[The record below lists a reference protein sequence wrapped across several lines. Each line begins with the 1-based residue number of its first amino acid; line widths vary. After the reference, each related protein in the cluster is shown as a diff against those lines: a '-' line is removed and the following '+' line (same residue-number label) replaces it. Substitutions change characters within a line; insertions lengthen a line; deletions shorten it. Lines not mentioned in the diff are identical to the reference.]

1 MPAVLGH
8 SHISSAN
15 VFCTL
20 RLPHTWLPV
29 KNPQVSG
36 TIGIIYEVPTMLIG
50 HLPITFSRFFKACSG
65 AHPFLWKCL
74 FFHMQLKVIF
84 VRVVVHQ
91 ASLVSRALVI
101 VQLVN
106 CPFFPLSCFQFCP
119 GVHPQQNE
127 KNSAV
132 KTEITWQVKYLNMK
146 RWKIMKIGGKMPRM
160 DVKEVGLFKKGPLW
174 TEFTRVFRIWS
185 TSYYFVGFWLWR
197 QRLTCIPL
205 SRFKMIFFSIL
216 QIFSHLVCQ
225 LAGSHW
231 NC

>member
-101 VQLVN
+101 GATRK
-106 CPFFPLSCFQFCP
+106 LS
-119 GVHPQQNE
+119 
-127 KNSAV
+127 
-132 KTEITWQVKYLNMK
+132 
-146 RWKIMKIGGKMPRM
+146 
-160 DVKEVGLFKKGPLW
+160 
-174 TEFTRVFRIWS
+174 
-185 TSYYFVGFWLWR
+185 
-197 QRLTCIPL
+197 
-205 SRFKMIFFSIL
+205 IFFRFHAFNFVPAFIHNKMRKIVKWKRKSHEWSIP
-216 QIFSHLVCQ
+216 FK
-225 LAGSHW
+225 
-231 NC
+231 

>member
-36 TIGIIYEVPTMLIG
+36 TIGIIHEVPTMLIG
-50 HLPITFSRFFKACSG
+50 HLPITFSRFCKACSG

-74 FFHMQLKVIF
+74 FFYMQIKVIF

-106 CPFFPLSCFQFCP
+106 CPFFPFSCFQFCP

-132 KTEITWQVKYLNMK
+132 KTEITWLIGPIQVKYPNVK
-146 RWKIMKIGGKMPRM
+146 RWKILKIGGNISSM
-160 DVKEVGLFKKGPLW
+160 DVKEEGLFKKRRLW
-174 TEFTRVFRIWS
+174 KEFTRVFRIWS
-185 TSYYFVGFWLWR
+185 TDVR
-197 QRLTCIPL
+197 VDI
-205 SRFKMIFFSIL
+205 
-216 QIFSHLVCQ
+216 
-225 LAGSHW
+225 
-231 NC
+231 